1 MYIELVTR
9 QFGTETS
16 AETRDHT
23 NLCPVPCGA
32 HLLWGVCVGGAGV
45 VFCCLLVI
53 YPE

>member
-32 HLLWGVCVGGAGV
+32 HLLWGVCVGGGGCSV
-45 VFCCLLVI
+45 LLLVGYI
-53 YPE
+53 P